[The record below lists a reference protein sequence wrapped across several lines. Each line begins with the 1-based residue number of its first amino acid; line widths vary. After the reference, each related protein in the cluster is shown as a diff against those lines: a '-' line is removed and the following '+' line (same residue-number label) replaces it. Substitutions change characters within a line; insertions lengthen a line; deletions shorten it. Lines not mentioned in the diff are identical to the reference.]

1 MELAGWCSAVQV
13 SPGYEKGKTLNSSRL
28 LCIALATV
36 VCWPVAATAPAQHI
50 PGYNYDEAKIP
61 PYVMLDPLKFN
72 DGSPVTTSA
81 EWWQRRRPEIVRL
94 FEENVFGR
102 TPPNARVPLR
112 AHVVEIDRH
121 ALHGRAIRKQ
131 IDLYF
136 TPEGDRG
143 AKMRVLLYLPAHAR
157 RRNAVV
163 LGLNFGGNQTVLDD
177 SAIRPTPVWTK
188 AKGSAQLEH
197 KLPDDKTRGAQ
208 TQEWQVEKVIGRGYG
223 LATASYGDLEPDFK
237 DASQHSIRQLFLRP
251 GQTVPDADE
260 WGAIGAW
267 AWGLSRA
274 VDYLVTDKDVDPAR
288 IAVTGHSRLG
298 KTADWAAAQD
308 MRFAAV
314 LSTESGKG
322 GQSLSRREIG
332 ETVQHLEHSFPY
344 WFCANYARW
353 VGHDQEIPADGN
365 LLLSLIAPR
374 PLYVASAIGDEWSD
388 PRGEFLSAES
398 ASRVYV
404 LLGKKGLVGTTMPAV
419 NQPMLQGGVAYH
431 VRSGIHDVTAFDWNE
446 YLDFLDLQF
455 SHSGNP

>member
-1 MELAGWCSAVQV
+1 
-13 SPGYEKGKTLNSSRL
+13 LNPSRL
-28 LCIALATV
+28 LGIALITA
-36 VCWPVAATAPAQHI
+36 VCWPVALAAPPQHI

-72 DGSPVTTSA
+72 DGTPVKTAA
-81 EWWQRRRPEIVRL
+81 EWWQRRRPEILRL
-94 FEENVFGR
+94 FEENVYGH
-102 TPPNARVPLR
+102 TPANARVPLR

-121 ALHGRAIRKQ
+121 ALNGRAIRKQ

-136 TPEGDRG
+136 TPAGERG
-143 AKMRVLLYLPAHAR
+143 AKMRVLLYLPAHAGHR
-157 RRNAVV
+157 SPVV

-177 SAIRPTPVWTK
+177 PAIRPTPVWTK

-197 KLPDDKTRGAQ
+197 NLPDDKTGGTQ

-223 LATASYGDLEPDFK
+223 LATVYYGDLEPDFK
-237 DASQHSIRQLFLRP
+237 NASQYSIRELFVRP
-251 GQTVPDADE
+251 GQTAPAVDQ

-274 VDYLVTDKDVDPAR
+274 VDYLVTDKDVDGTR

-298 KTADWAAAQD
+298 KAADWAAAQD
-308 MRFAAV
+308 VRFAAV
-314 LSTESGKG
+314 LSTESGKA

-344 WFCANYARW
+344 WFSANYARW

-388 PRGEFLSAES
+388 PRGEFLSAKS

-404 LLGKKGLVGTTMPAV
+404 LLGKKGLMGKAFPAV
-419 NQPMLQGGVAYH
+419 DQPMLQGDVAYH

-455 SHSGNP
+455 SHSGHS